1 MGSLAGLH
9 GSQVFITIGFFHEG
23 SNLFIYAPGTMK
35 LKNYQDKELVKQSP
49 FTLQ

>member
-23 SNLFIYAPGTMK
+23 SNLFYLCPGDNEIKK
-35 LKNYQDKELVKQSP
+35 LP
-49 FTLQ
+49 G